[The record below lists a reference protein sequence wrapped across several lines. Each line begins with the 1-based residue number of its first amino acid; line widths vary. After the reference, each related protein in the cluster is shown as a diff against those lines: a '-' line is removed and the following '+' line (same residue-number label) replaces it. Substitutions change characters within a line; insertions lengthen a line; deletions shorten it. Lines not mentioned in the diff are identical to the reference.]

1 MGDLLIRNVA
11 EALKTDLDQLADRT
25 GQSLSDAAKEALW
38 EGVNL
43 VKRRLASDAD
53 KLPLGQRLQA
63 AFAGAFE
70 SQDEAE
76 EFHRSL
82 DEQRKKDTGR
92 PLPDFT

>member
-25 GQSLSDAAKEALW
+25 GQSLSDTAKEALR

-43 VKRRLASDAD
+43 AKRRLASDAY

-63 AFAGAFE
+63 AFAGTFE
-70 SQDEAE
+70 TQDEAE
-76 EFHRSL
+76 EFHRYL